1 MDWNASE
8 PVTGSDK
15 QHAESSTRVHA
26 RSETDEEEA
35 DNQTVSISFCG
46 PTPLLWRAADIRK
59 CREDVGV
66 VGTLVGSLAR
76 QPRQNV
82 RLGRPLEILQEEAR
96 LLVDTGKATALR
108 HKEVHLCVIFVFLF
122 FLFVGIGAHLVCEI
136 SGQNK
141 ITVLPLFLP

>member
-8 PVTGSDK
+8 PVIRSDE
-15 QHAESSTRVHA
+15 QHAESSTRVDA
-26 RSETDEEEA
+26 RNKTDKEEA
-35 DNQTVSISFCG
+35 EDQTVSINLCG
-46 PTPLLWRAADIRK
+46 STPLLWRAADIRK

-96 LLVDTGKATALR
+96 LLVETGKATALR
-108 HKEVHLCVIFVFLF
+108 HKEVYLCVIFAF
-122 FLFVGIGAHLVCEI
+122 
-136 SGQNK
+136 
-141 ITVLPLFLP
+141 